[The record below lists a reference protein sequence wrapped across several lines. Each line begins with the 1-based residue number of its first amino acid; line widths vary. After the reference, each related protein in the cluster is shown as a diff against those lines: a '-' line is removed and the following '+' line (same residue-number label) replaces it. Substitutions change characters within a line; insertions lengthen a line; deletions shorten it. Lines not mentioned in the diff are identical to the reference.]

1 MGKRFLGLFIAL
13 AVILCAGCNREESG
27 KQNTVDIN
35 SSGEI
40 RVLSSK
46 DVQGIRVGV

>member
-1 MGKRFLGLFIAL
+1 MKKIRFICILFFVL
-13 AVILCAGCNREESG
+13 LCAGCNREESG

-46 DVQGIRVGV
+46 DMVSESTYC